1 MNREVM
7 ENTVSACRNLNGR
20 SVPTRQFSERGSGTV
35 LMMGVMT
42 ITAMMAFVAACL
54 MSWFGYVR
62 QTRFAADLAALAGA
76 EALSAGSDA
85 CEAADATA
93 TSNRTTM
100 TACVT
105 QSNGV
110 DFVVRVTV
118 QMDAKPQVPFGPT
131 QFTHTSE
138 AGHVA

>member
-1 MNREVM
+1 
-7 ENTVSACRNLNGR
+7 
-20 SVPTRQFSERGSGTV
+20 
-35 LMMGVMT
+35 MMGVMT

-54 MSWFGYVR
+54 MSWFGYVH

-76 EALSAGSDA
+76 EALSAGRDA

-105 QSNGV
+105 ESNGV

-118 QMDAKPQVPFGPT
+118 QIDSKPQVPFGPK